1 MPPATDQ
8 PGRPGTLYVVATP
21 IGNLEDI
28 TLRALRVLKEVAM
41 IASEDT
47 RHTKKLLTHYDIHTR
62 LVSYFKGQEARKA
75 EGIIAALLGGQD
87 VALVS
92 DAGTPAIADPGTIL
106 VQKARE
112 QGILVVPVPGPSAL
126 AAGLSVAGFDGPV
139 LFAGFLPAKAGQR
152 QTLLESLARQ
162 QHHLLFYEAPHR
174 ILKSLQDCLAVM
186 GDRRVF
192 LGREL
197 TKLHEESL
205 VGGLGEVLALLAG
218 RPAVKGEFVV
228 LIEGGRQPAAPS
240 EARVVERLRWHQQQ
254 GDSLKSAVTAVM
266 AELALPRSAV
276 YKQALALWGNGGQ
289 SRDFA

>member
-1 MPPATDQ
+1 
-8 PGRPGTLYVVATP
+8 VATP

-28 TLRALRVLKEVAM
+28 TLRALRIFKDVAL

-47 RHTKKLLTHYDIHTR
+47 RHTRKLLTHYDIHTR

-75 EGIIAALLGGQD
+75 EGIIAALLDGQD

-112 QGILVVPVPGPSAL
+112 HGISVVPVPGPSAL
-126 AAGLSVAGFDGPV
+126 AAAISIAGFEGPV
-139 LFAGFLPAKAGQR
+139 LFAGFLPAKASQR
-152 QTLLESLARQ
+152 RALFESLASQ
-162 QHHLLFYEAPHR
+162 HLLFYEAPHR
-174 ILKSLQDCLAVM
+174 VIATLTDCLAVL
-186 GDRRVF
+186 GDRRIF

-205 VGGLGEVLALLAG
+205 VGGLGEILADLSG

-228 LIEGGRQPAAPS
+228 LIEGGGKPAPAVDV
-240 EARVVERLRWHQQQ
+240 VVEKLRRHREQ
-254 GDSLKSAVTAVM
+254 GDSLKSAVAEVM
-266 AELALPRSAV
+266 AELKLPRSAV
-276 YKQALALWGNGGQ
+276 YHQALHIWGKTG
-289 SRDFA
+289 RAT

>member
-1 MPPATDQ
+1 MRPGTDQ
-8 PGRPGTLYVVATP
+8 QEAPGTLYVVATP

-28 TLRALRVLKEVAM
+28 TLRALRILKEVAL

-47 RHTKKLLTHYDIHTR
+47 RHTRKLLTHYDIHTR

-75 EGIIAALLGGQD
+75 AGIIAALLAGQD

-112 QGILVVPVPGPSAL
+112 EGIRVVPVPGPSAL
-126 AAGLSVAGFDGPV
+126 AAGLSIAGFEGPV
-139 LFAGFLPAKAGQR
+139 LFAGFLPAKSGQR
-152 QTLLESLARQ
+152 RVLLESLASQ
-162 QHHLLFYEAPHR
+162 NHHLLFYEAPHR
-174 ILKSLQDCLAVM
+174 ILKSLEDCRAVL
-186 GDRRVF
+186 GERRVF

-205 VGGLGEVLALLAG
+205 VGGLSEMLALLSG

-228 LIEGGRQPAAPS
+228 LIEGGGAPPALPADS
-240 EARVVERLRWHQQQ
+240 VVEKLRWHREQ
-254 GDSLKSAVTAVM
+254 GDSLKSAVQAVKD
-266 AELALPRSAV
+266 ELGLPRSAV
-276 YKQALALWGNGGQ
+276 YSQALALWGKGKH
-289 SRDFA
+289 AA